1 MIFNSNL
8 ERNLGKGQP
17 VVQDQIRACF
27 HTNGSLAMV
36 VWYKAIRALDLSKV
50 TAIYLSYPVL
60 ALLISALV
68 GFENITLHQVIGL
81 TVTCAGAYWVSLTV
95 KKEGH

>member
-1 MIFNSNL
+1 
-8 ERNLGKGQP
+8 
-17 VVQDQIRACF
+17 
-27 HTNGSLAMV
+27 V

-60 ALLISALV
+60 SLLLSTLLNLEIPTGAQIL
-68 GFENITLHQVIGL
+68 GLIITLV
-81 TVTCAGAYWVSLTV
+81 GAYWVSLTV